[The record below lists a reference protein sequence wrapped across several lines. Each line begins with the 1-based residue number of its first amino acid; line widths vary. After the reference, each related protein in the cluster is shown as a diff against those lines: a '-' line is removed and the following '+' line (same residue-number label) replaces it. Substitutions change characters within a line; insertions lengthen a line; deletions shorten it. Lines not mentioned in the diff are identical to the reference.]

1 MKLNVILKSRIL
13 FTFKTLVLLL
23 ISSSLYLS
31 AHQRSESYSK
41 WVIEKGEDNYSV
53 NVSFTIRLSN
63 LNKLE
68 GPLMKGWEDRISS
81 YIISSFTTDSNC
93 FMNNEARIFTS
104 REDDI
109 VKISW
114 LFLCESNLKV
124 IQNNVFF
131 DKDPTHSHIA
141 RLDSYGNL
149 STEKLFTSGARNW
162 KIENDLLSKENSKS
176 SSFKDYISLGI
187 KHISTGYDHLAFLFG
202 LLLLNQRFNTLL
214 LAITG
219 FTLGHS
225 LTLSLAALN
234 YVKPVS
240 SFIEALIGFTIA
252 LVGFEFL
259 VRQSRQS
266 LNYIK
271 PLICV
276 LLLFFLF
283 YSFIANG
290 RYILGILGL
299 FLFTSCYIT
308 LVSRNFS
315 NLFSLFIASIFGL
328 IHGFGFGG
336 FLFEIGFSEDSLM
349 KALLGFNLGVEIG
362 QLLAM
367 SIFVII
373 GFTIIKLHPT
383 NQKYIKSYV
392 NPLLAT
398 LLVSFGI
405 HLFLDRII

>member
-1 MKLNVILKSRIL
+1 MKLNVILKFRTL
-13 FTFKTLVLLL
+13 FVFKILVLLL

-41 WVIEKGEDNYSV
+41 WVIDKGEDNYSV

-68 GPLMKGWEDRISS
+68 GPLTKGWEDRISS

-93 FMNNEARIFTS
+93 IQNNEVRVVTS

-114 LFLCESNLKV
+114 LFLCESNLKE

-131 DKDPTHSHIA
+131 DKDPAHSHIA

-149 STEKLFTSGARNW
+149 STEKLFTSQARNW
-162 KIENDLLSKENSKS
+162 KIENDLSTKENSKS

-202 LLLLNQRFNTLL
+202 LLLLNQRFKTLL

-240 SFIEALIGFTIA
+240 GFIEALIGFTIA

-259 VRQSRQS
+259 LRQSQQS
-266 LNYIK
+266 LNYIN

-276 LLLFFLF
+276 LSLFFLLYF
-283 YSFIANG
+283 FISDG

-299 FLFTSCYIT
+299 FLFTICYLT
-308 LVSRNFS
+308 LVSKNISYF
-315 NLFSLFIASIFGL
+315 FSLFIASIFGL

-336 FLFEIGFSEDSLM
+336 FLFEIGFSEENLL

-362 QLLAM
+362 QLLA
-367 SIFVII
+367 IGLFLII
-373 GFTIIKLHPT
+373 GLAIIQLNSRH
-383 NQKYIKSYV
+383 QKYIKSYI
-392 NPLLAT
+392 NPILAT
-398 LLVSFGI
+398 LLVSLGTYW
-405 HLFLDRII
+405 FLDRII